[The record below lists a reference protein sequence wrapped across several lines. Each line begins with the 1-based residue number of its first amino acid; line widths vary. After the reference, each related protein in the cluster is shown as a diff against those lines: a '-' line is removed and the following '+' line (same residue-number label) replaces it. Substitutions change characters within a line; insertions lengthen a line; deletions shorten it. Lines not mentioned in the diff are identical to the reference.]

1 MKKSISGFTII
12 ELLVV
17 IVIVALLAIV
27 SFVSF
32 NGATDRARNAQ
43 TINAAAQWAK
53 ALKQYQTRN
62 GAYPAVDSC
71 LGDNYKWGINASATQ
86 GTEVGQ
92 CRQDNAGFGVRSET
106 AFYTA
111 MAPYITSNPTPGMI
125 TASNSA
131 TSWFRGLYYYRDT
144 GNAARLDLT
153 LSKSAG
159 TCPSD
164 VGGYKRNGTGSTLS
178 NGNLLCQ
185 YNIGTTI
192 GYD

>member
-53 ALKQYQTRN
+53 ALKTYQARN
-62 GAYPAVDSC
+62 GGYPSIASC
-71 LGDNYKWGINASATQ
+71 LGDNYKWGINSSTTQ

-92 CRQDNAGFGVRSET
+92 CRQDNASVGVRVET
-106 AFYTA
+106 TFYTA
-111 MAPYITSNPTPGMI
+111 MAPYITSNPTPAM
-125 TASNSA
+125 TLASNSS
-131 TSWFRGLYYYRDT
+131 TLWYRGLYYYIGA
-144 GNAARLDLT
+144 GNVARLDLT
-153 LSKSAG
+153 LTKGAG

-164 VGGYKRNGTGSTLS
+164 IGGYARIATNTMANGNLMCAYTIGSTL
-178 NGNLLCQ
+178 
-185 YNIGTTI
+185 